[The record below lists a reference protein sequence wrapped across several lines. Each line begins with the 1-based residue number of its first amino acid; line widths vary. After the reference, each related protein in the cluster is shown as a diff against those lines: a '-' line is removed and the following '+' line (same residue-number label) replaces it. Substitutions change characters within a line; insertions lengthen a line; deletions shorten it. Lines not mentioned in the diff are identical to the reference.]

1 MEDGVTQSD
10 DLRMFNRGWLATL
23 LAVVI
28 SMLGA
33 ASGASAQ
40 GSTQIDLNQYRPAEL
55 ATDGFAIS
63 TADGQGH
70 KRFGFMIVMDY
81 NDDALVFEQA
91 GSGTSSSVVHR
102 QLSGHIMWNLGVFE
116 RLVIFGDIAY
126 HFIIDAGQGAQAG
139 LPPPAGQFDYLLPAG
154 GEFGDVYLGARGVL
168 YGNRDDVFELALQA
182 TMTINTSSLSNDQQT
197 GRLQARHAR
206 AVCYAESLRR

>member
-1 MEDGVTQSD
+1 MTQSD
-10 DLRMFNRGWLATL
+10 DLRIFGRGWVATL
-23 LAVVI
+23 LAVVM
-28 SMLGA
+28 SALSA
-33 ASGASAQ
+33 ASGVAAQ
-40 GSTQIDLNQYRPAEL
+40 TGSTQIDLNQYRPAEL
-55 ATDGFAIS
+55 ATDGFALS

-91 GSGTSSSVVHR
+91 GVGTTSSVVHR
-102 QLSGHIMWNLGVFE
+102 QLTGHIMWNLGIFE
-116 RLVIFGDIAY
+116 RLVVFGDIAY
-126 HFIIDAGQGAQAG
+126 HFIIDAGQGAQVG

-182 TMTINTSSLSNDQQT
+182 TMTINTSSLSNDQQ
-197 GRLQARHAR
+197 
-206 AVCYAESLRR
+206 